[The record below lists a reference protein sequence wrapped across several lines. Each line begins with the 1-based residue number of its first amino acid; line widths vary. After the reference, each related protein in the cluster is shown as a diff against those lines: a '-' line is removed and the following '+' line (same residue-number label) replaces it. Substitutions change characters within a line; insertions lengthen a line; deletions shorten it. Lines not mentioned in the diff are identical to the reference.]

1 MSLQRTSRRGLGELG
16 HVAFLLGLGALV
28 FWMYYRMYILGPQYL
43 LPAAWRN
50 PRF

>member
-1 MSLQRTSRRGLGELG
+1 LG